1 MAQKG
6 NQKGKKYAIGI
17 DLGGTKIAAGIVD
30 EAGRILSQARRP
42 TGAEEGYRAVI
53 GRMVDAIKAVS
64 VDSAVSLAEVGS
76 IGVGVPGTPDFSDGT
91 VIFAPNIG
99 WRDVPLGRLL
109 REEFGLPVYVDYDTN
124 AAALGEY
131 MVGAGQ
137 GARVLLFVTVG
148 TGVGAGLVFG
158 GKLFRGATG
167 IAGEIGHMV
176 MNKDGPPC
184 TCGNTGCLQMFSK
197 GPALVDRAVAR
208 AAQLEGEGKGGAT
221 ILRELQAQHGVLTG
235 EMVIRAAR
243 DGDPVAQEVF
253 EEGVLY
259 LGLGISNAVSLLN
272 PDVVVV
278 GGGIA
283 KAGDMLM
290 EPLVKIVKK
299 RSYPMAAECVDVRLS
314 MNSEEAAIVGAAMLE
329 ATW

>member
-1 MAQKG
+1 MA
-6 NQKGKKYAIGI
+6 QKGKKYAVGI
-17 DLGGTKIAAGIVD
+17 DLGGTKIAVGMVD
-30 EAGRILSQARRP
+30 EAGHILSQARRP

-53 GRMVDAIKAVS
+53 GRMADAIRAVAE
-64 VDSAVSLAEVGS
+64 DSAVSLSEVSS

-131 MVGAGQ
+131 MVGAGK

-148 TGVGAGLVFG
+148 TGVGAGIVFA

-176 MNKDGPPC
+176 MDKDGPPC
-184 TCGNTGCLQMFSK
+184 TCGNIGCLQMFSK
-197 GPALVDRAVAR
+197 GPALADR
-208 AAQLEGEGKGGAT
+208 AAQAIEGEEGSRST
-221 ILRELQAQHGVLTG
+221 VLRELLRAQGGGLTG
-235 EMVIRAAR
+235 EMVIKAAR
-243 DGDPVAQEVF
+243 EGDPIARKVF

-259 LGLGISNAVSLLN
+259 LGLGIANAVSLLN

-283 KAGDMLM
+283 KAGDLLFKS
-290 EPLVKIVKK
+290 LVKTVKE
-299 RSYPMAAECVDVRLS
+299 RAYPMAAECVDIRLS

-329 ATW
+329 ATWEPLKP